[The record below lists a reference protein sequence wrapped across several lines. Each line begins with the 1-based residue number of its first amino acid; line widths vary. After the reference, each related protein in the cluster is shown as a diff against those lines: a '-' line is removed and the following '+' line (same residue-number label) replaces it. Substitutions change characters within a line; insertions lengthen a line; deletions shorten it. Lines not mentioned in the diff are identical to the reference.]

1 MKGRLYTMLKV
12 KSDYGLSNIEKVLWW
27 MVKDTTQEVYIR
39 NLIDLRD
46 AGHIYEDNDGNSLVY
61 RNRYLTE
68 RGRVYLHKVK
78 NLYLNELWI
87 KNRWKIIC
95 FVLSTLIALISVIL
109 QILDY
114 E

>member
-12 KSDYGLSNIEKVLWW
+12 KSDYGLSSAEKVLWW
-27 MVKDTTQEVYIR
+27 MVKDTTHERYIR

-46 AGHIYEDNDGNSLVY
+46 AGYVHEDNDGNAIAY

-68 RGRVYLHKVK
+68 NGRKYLSKVK
-78 NLYLNELWI
+78 KLYLSELWMN
-87 KNRWKIIC
+87 NRWTLIGWIVM
-95 FVLSTLIALISVIL
+95 FVLALLAVIK
-109 QILDY
+109 